1 MYVASRFAIAVHIL
15 SLLGATQG
23 RQPTSDWMAG
33 SIGVHPVIV
42 RNVAGMLRRAG
53 LVHTQQGAAG
63 ARLARPLAQITLLD
77 VYRAVDSQ
85 RELFSIHPHPNPYC
99 PIGSK
104 IKGALQKHFGAAQQ
118 ALEAHL
124 AGTTMQQVV
133 RDLGAAAAR

>member
-15 SLLGATQG
+15 ALLGATQG
-23 RQPTSDWMAG
+23 AQLTSDWMAG

-42 RNVAGMLRRAG
+42 RNITGMLRRAG

-63 ARLARPLAQITLLD
+63 AQLARPLAQITLLD

-85 RELFSIHPHPNPYC
+85 RELFGVHLHPNPYC

-104 IKGALQKHFGAAQQ
+104 IKGALQKHFGAARQ

-124 AGTTMQQVV
+124 AGTTLQQVV
-133 RDLGAAAAR
+133 RDLGAASAR